1 MPNKEAIDIKKTL
14 PSQIWSSNQLKKEET
29 GVARPPPILVQ
40 RTLSPRY
47 WTFGV
52 FFLFIINIQKNGFK
66 VEQSKEDK
74 LKLVIKAF
82 Y

>member
-1 MPNKEAIDIKKTL
+1 MPNKEVIDIKKTL

-29 GVARPPPILVQ
+29 GVARPPLFWCKELCPHDIG
-40 RTLSPRY
+40 LS
-47 WTFGV
+47 G
-52 FFLFIINIQKNGFK
+52 FFFKFIINIQRKGFK